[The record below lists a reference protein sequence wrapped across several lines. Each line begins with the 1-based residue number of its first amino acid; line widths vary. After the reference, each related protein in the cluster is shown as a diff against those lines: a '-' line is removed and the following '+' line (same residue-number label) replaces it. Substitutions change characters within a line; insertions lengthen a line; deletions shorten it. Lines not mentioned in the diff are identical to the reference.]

1 MGTVHA
7 PLQVATVDTHKAS
20 VDIRSPV
27 AGTVARF
34 LCEPGDEV
42 YETHPILTLFAKPT
56 DSARV
61 RMKKKPA

>member
-1 MGTVHA
+1 
-7 PLQVATVDTHKAS
+7 
-20 VDIRSPV
+20 
-27 AGTVARF
+27 VARF